1 MINRTTARQLDVISS
16 KSKNKYDISL
26 SPDGMYELKSFVKN
40 SDDRGTVLFCSSEET
55 RIADCV
61 SIIFKYVNNE
71 ISSFREDRF

>member
-16 KSKNKYDISL
+16 KSKNKYDIL
-26 SPDGMYELKSFVKN
+26 LRNDGVYELKSFVKN
-40 SDDRGTVLFCSSEET
+40 SDDAGTVLFCSSEET

-71 ISSFREDRF
+71 ISSFRDDRF